1 MATEVKD
8 ETLTAENVQVN
19 LKTLYIALHG
29 HGLSRDIARQR
40 IVWAVQEGLDPEGKA
55 KLEEEERE
63 NDPCCNKDIKPVDFL
78 IEKELAD
85 LKAMREAS
93 RVRG

>member
-1 MATEVKD
+1 MICADCGADFTEMDQTNHDYK
-8 ETLTAENVQVN
+8 NG
-19 LKTLYIALHG
+19 IC
-29 HGLSRDIARQR
+29 
-40 IVWAVQEGLDPEGKA
+40 
-55 KLEEEERE
+55 
-63 NDPCCNKDIKPVDFL
+63 PCCGHKDIKPVDFL